1 VHSNKPEQRRSIR
14 FPKQHPV
21 TLILSDGNIHGIR
34 LHAQVIDVSS
44 EGLALRCPYDLAENS
59 DLVLDFSSRHD
70 PEPVRVTGVLRNRR
84 GNTYGVQFQPRS
96 EQECKS
102 LDRIDGLLLAS
113 GFQIEY
119 RSPKTQSSRLHGV
132 LALAAGLAFGGVLGG
147 SLQNTVLGIG
157 IGGAIGLTV
166 AFAAYTL

>member
-1 VHSNKPEQRRSIR
+1 M
-14 FPKQHPV
+14 
-21 TLILSDGNIHGIR
+21 LSDGTVDGTR
-34 LHAQVIDVSS
+34 VPAQVIDVSA
-44 EGLALRCPYDLAENS
+44 EGVALRCSHELVENS

-70 PEPVRVTGVLRNRR
+70 PEPVRVTAILRNRR
-84 GNTYGVQFQPRS
+84 GDTYGVQFQPRS

-119 RSPKTQSSRLHGV
+119 RSSKSQSVRLQGV
-132 LALAAGLAFGGVLGG
+132 VALAAGLAFGGFLGG

-157 IGGAIGLTV
+157 IGGVIGLTV